1 MNFTEYQALARR
13 TQNTSLTL
21 PARRNHALF
30 GMAAEVGE
38 IQSMFQKVFQG
49 HTLDTDHLRHE
60 IGDLLWFVGELCDVF
75 KFDLGDVAAAN
86 IDKLKKRYP
95 KGFEADRS
103 LHREEGDR

>member
-1 MNFTEYQALARR
+1 MDFTEYQAHARR

-38 IQSMFQKVFQG
+38 IQAMFQKVFQG
-49 HTLDTDHLRHE
+49 HTLDTDHLKHE

-86 IDKLKKRYP
+86 IDKLRKRYP
-95 KGFEADRS
+95 DGFSEDRS
-103 LHREEGDR
+103 LHREEGDQ